1 MEVEAMRKGIGL
13 WAPMCA
19 LVLLALLQAGCS
31 AIPTT
36 ARATPQAP
44 LRSITVVGS
53 GKTSLPPDLVWV
65 NVGVDIAAE
74 TVSDAKAQVDRRM
87 EAVTGALKEMNVA
100 EKDIQTAYYSIDFE
114 REAFLPVKEEALS
127 QQAEGVYRVSTML
140 KVTIRDIEQL
150 GQVLDAAVEAGAN
163 QMYGVN
169 FSVSDPEKW
178 EAETREKAMADAQAR
193 AEDLARLGGV
203 ELGEVLSISEVVGAV
218 PAGAREVAMSAYG
231 GGGISPGELE
241 FSTQLQVSFAI
252 E

>member
-1 MEVEAMRKGIGL
+1 MRKRVGF

-31 AIPTT
+31 VMPTT
-36 ARATPQAP
+36 VSATPQAP

-53 GKTSLPPDLVWV
+53 GNTSLPPDLVWV

-74 TVSDAKAQVDRRM
+74 TVSDAKAQVDRQM
-87 EAVTGALKEMNVA
+87 QAVTGALEEMDVA

-114 REAFLPVKEEALS
+114 REAFFPVTEGELP

-140 KVTIRDIEQL
+140 KVTIRDIERL

-178 EAETREKAMADAQAR
+178 EAETREKAMADARAR
-193 AEDLARLGGV
+193 AEDLARLGGI
-203 ELGEVLSISEVVGAV
+203 ELGEILSISEVVGSL
-218 PAGAREVAMSAYG
+218 PIGAREAVVSAYG
-231 GGGISPGELE
+231 RGGISPGELE
-241 FSTQLQVSFAI
+241 FTTQLQVSFAI